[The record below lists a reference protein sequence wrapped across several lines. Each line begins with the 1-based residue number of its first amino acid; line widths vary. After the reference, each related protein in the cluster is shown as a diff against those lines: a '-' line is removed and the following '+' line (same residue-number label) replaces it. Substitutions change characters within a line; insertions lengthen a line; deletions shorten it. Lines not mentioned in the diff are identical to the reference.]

1 MLVKD
6 CMLRHPAM
14 IAPETLAVEAQKIM
28 SENKI
33 RHLPVVGDGKRLM
46 GLITRRRLA
55 LDPGNLG
62 SLNVWE
68 IGRYLTNL
76 NVKRIMI
83 PANKV
88 CTIGPD
94 QTVELAARLMEE
106 RGIGCLPVIDEDGVV
121 IGLITETDL
130 LRSFEV
136 MLGLPVPGV
145 RVTIR
150 MPNQWGEFD
159 KLMSVVG
166 KQWGV
171 MGIGTY
177 PSPRKE
183 GYYDTV
189 LKIPNVELDA
199 VQEILGRIPG
209 QEIVDIRKVS

>member
-14 IAPETLAVEAQKIM
+14 IAPETLAVKAQEIM

-33 RHLPVVGDGKRLM
+33 RHLPVVGDGKRLV
-46 GLITRRRLA
+46 GLITRRQLA

-68 IGRYLTNL
+68 ISRYLTDL
-76 NVKRIMI
+76 KVKRIMV
-83 PANKV
+83 PAKQV
-88 CTIGPD
+88 YTIGPE

-106 RGIGCLPVIDEDGVV
+106 HSIGCLPVIDEDGVV
-121 IGLITETDL
+121 NGLLTETDL
-130 LRSFEV
+130 LRSFEL

-177 PSPRKE
+177 PSPRQE

-189 LKIPNVELDA
+189 VKIPNVTVDE
-199 VQEILGRIPG
+199 VQEILGQIPG
-209 QEIVDIRKVS
+209 QKIIDIRKVS

>member
-1 MLVKD
+1 
-6 CMLRHPAM
+6 
-14 IAPETLAVEAQKIM
+14 
-28 SENKI
+28 
-33 RHLPVVGDGKRLM
+33 
-46 GLITRRRLA
+46 
-55 LDPGNLG
+55 
-62 SLNVWE
+62 
-68 IGRYLTNL
+68 
-76 NVKRIMI
+76 
-83 PANKV
+83 
-88 CTIGPD
+88 
-94 QTVELAARLMEE
+94 MEE